1 MRPGDIINI
10 NSIPVYEV
18 VRELN
23 SKPVG
28 HYIDFCIRRY
38 NNGEQTKMYGVE
50 KIDNQFVKLV
60 RTFTKDI

>member
-10 NSIPVYEV
+10 NSIPVIEV

-28 HYIDFCIRRY
+28 HCIDFCVTRTK
-38 NNGEQTKMYGVE
+38 NGGQTKMFGVE
-50 KIDNQFVKLV
+50 KIDNQFVKLM
-60 RTFTKDI
+60 RTYTKDI

>member
-10 NSIPVYEV
+10 NSIPVIEV

-28 HYIDFCIRRY
+28 HYIDFCIMRSK
-38 NNGEQTKMYGVE
+38 NGTNTKMYGVE

-60 RTFTKDI
+60 RTYTKDI